1 VVRVAVNSGISKPVQ
16 AESGGEPDAEEHS
29 GPIDKHLGKRVR
41 MRRLMLRMSQ
51 TELGEALDLTFQQ
64 VQKYEKGENRIGAS
78 RLQHISEVL
87 GVPIVFFFEGAPHNR
102 RQQNAQTAALSPKS
116 VADCLSTVDGIKLTS
131 AFMQI
136 RDAKVRRSIVSLV
149 EGIASHTNSG
159 SSS

>member
-1 VVRVAVNSGISKPVQ
+1 VNSGISKPVQ

-87 GVPIVFFFEGAPHNR
+87 GVPY
-102 RQQNAQTAALSPKS
+102 
-116 VADCLSTVDGIKLTS
+116 
-131 AFMQI
+131 
-136 RDAKVRRSIVSLV
+136 
-149 EGIASHTNSG
+149 
-159 SSS
+159 SSSKGHHITADSKTRKRLPCPRSQ